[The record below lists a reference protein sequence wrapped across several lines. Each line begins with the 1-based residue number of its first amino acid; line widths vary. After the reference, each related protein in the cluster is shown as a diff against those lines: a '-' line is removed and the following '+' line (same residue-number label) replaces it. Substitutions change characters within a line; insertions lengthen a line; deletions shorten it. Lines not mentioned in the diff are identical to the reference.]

1 MITRGNAPVLP
12 VEKVTRH
19 LDSVLPVE
27 KDIIAQLHIVIV
39 ESDMRVEKASNQ

>member
-12 VEKVTRH
+12 VEKVTHH
-19 LDSVLPVE
+19 LDS
-27 KDIIAQLHIVIV
+27 AQLRIVIV